1 MAQISTEQYP
11 LECEEVI
18 ALLSPYIDG
27 ELGDDGKGRVE
38 GHLEDCTFCLAAF
51 EEMRDASRSFRMF
64 IPVIPPAGIAQAVT
78 GRLAELA
85 SGGAGD
91 AGNGEIQFGDGET
104 GARPPSGADETSTYR
119 ASIGE
124 DGSGPDATR
133 VHKGEQNGGSRIAR
147 PARSKVF
154 WISMAA

>member
-1 MAQISTEQYP
+1 MHLPS
-11 LECEEVI
+11 CRVW
-18 ALLSPYIDG
+18 
-27 ELGDDGKGRVE
+27 GDARRLTLFQDVYTGY
-38 GHLEDCTFCLAAF
+38 
-51 EEMRDASRSFRMF
+51 S
-64 IPVIPPAGIAQAVT
+64 AGGYIAQAVT